1 MRQRALGSRLGQLTR
16 FGLYATLLLGLG
28 CDEAADEVA
37 AQTEPVAIQFAAV
50 VGDLP
55 WRCGELFQQLGVT
68 PAAVQPQDLRFFVH
82 GFELVRADGTA
93 SPMLLDDV
101 PNWQANQ
108 NALLDFEDGAGKCN
122 FGTPDTRTEVTG
134 KVAPGDYV
142 GLRFSVGVSFAEN
155 HKNAAVAPAPLAQS
169 PLSWNWQQGYIF
181 LRFEGGTPAGRY
193 EIHIGSTGCVGTTGN
208 ITSCARPDRPVIT
221 LPAFDATSQT
231 VIFDVKQLLAGSDI
245 TSNAGD
251 SIGCASAASDPD
263 CEGPFSQLGLDLA
276 TGAVVEG
283 QDVFRAE

>member
-1 MRQRALGSRLGQLTR
+1 MRQRAFGSRLGQLSR
-16 FGLYATLLLGLG
+16 FGMFATLLLGLG
-28 CDEAADEVA
+28 CDETADEVA
-37 AQTEPVAIQFAAV
+37 APTEPVAIRFAAV

-55 WRCGELFQQLGVT
+55 WRCGQLYQQLGVI
-68 PAAVQPQDLRFFVH
+68 PASVQPQDLRFFVH
-82 GFELVRADGTA
+82 GFELVRADGSA
-93 SPMLLDDV
+93 EPVVLDDV
-101 PNWQANQ
+101 TGWQAKQ
-108 NALLDFEDGAGKCN
+108 VALLDFEDGAGKCN
-122 FGTPDTRTEVTG
+122 FGTPDTRAEVTG
-134 KVAPGDYV
+134 RVAEGDYV
-142 GLRFSVGVSFAEN
+142 GLRFSVGVPFSEN
-155 HKNAAVAPAPLAQS
+155 HKNAALAPAPLAQS
-169 PLSWNWQQGYIF
+169 SLSWNWQQGYIF

-245 TSNAGD
+245 TSNVGD

-263 CEGPFSQLGLDLA
+263 CEGPFAQLGLDLA

>member
-1 MRQRALGSRLGQLTR
+1 M
-16 FGLYATLLLGLG
+16 FATLLLGLG
-28 CDEAADEVA
+28 CDETADEVA
-37 AQTEPVAIQFAAV
+37 APTEPVTIRFAAV
-50 VGDLP
+50 VGELP
-55 WRCGELFQQLGVT
+55 WRCGQLYQNLGST
-68 PAAVQPQDLRFFVH
+68 AASVQPQDLRFFTH
-82 GFELVRADGTA
+82 GFELVRADGST

-193 EIHIGSTGCVGTTGN
+193 EVHLGSTGCAGTTGN
-208 ITSCARPDRPVIT
+208 ITSCARPDRPVVSFAT
-221 LPAFDATSQT
+221 FDPATQT
-231 VIFDVKQLLAGSDI
+231 VIFDVKQLLADSDL
-245 TSNAGD
+245 TRNAGD

>member
-1 MRQRALGSRLGQLTR
+1 MRQRTIGPRLGPFTR
-16 FGLYATLLLGLG
+16 FGLFATLFLGLG
-28 CDEAADEVA
+28 CDETADEVA
-37 AQTEPVAIQFAAV
+37 APTEPVTIQFAAV

-55 WRCGELFQQLGVT
+55 WRCGELYQQLGVV

-93 SPMLLDDV
+93 SAVLLDDV

-169 PLSWNWQQGYIF
+169 SLSWNWQQGYIF

-231 VIFDVKQLLAGSDI
+231 VIFDVKKLLAGSDI

-263 CEGPFSQLGLDLA
+263 CEGPFARLGLDLE